1 MSGMPAEL
9 HDLMLRYC
17 QLGRLLPQDEDMEVT
32 FEDPRALG
40 EVKIILE
47 EMAKVKKRID
57 DFIAVAGA
65 RSPARTARAKCSP

>member
-1 MSGMPAEL
+1 MPDEL

-57 DFIAVAGA
+57 DFIAVVGA
-65 RSPARTARAKCSP
+65 QSPARTARAKCSP

>member
-1 MSGMPAEL
+1 MVEL
-9 HDLMLRYC
+9 FERYNA
-17 QLGRLLPQDEDMEVT
+17 LGRLLPQEEDMAV
-32 FEDPRALG
+32 FEDPGVRASAQL
-40 EVKIILE
+40 ILA

>member
-9 HDLMLRYC
+9 RALFERYNA
-17 QLGRLLPQDEDMEVT
+17 LGRLLPSQDDMGA
-32 FEDPRALG
+32 FEDPGVRAEAKL
-40 EVKIILE
+40 ILA

>member
-1 MSGMPAEL
+1 MPDEL

-17 QLGRLLPQDEDMEVT
+17 QLGCLLPQDEDMEVT

-65 RSPARTARAKCSP
+65 QSPARTVRAKRSP